1 MLSCSQLFDMCTG
14 RAWDQ
19 LVTTSWARPHKSCGI
34 PDSPGDPYG
43 KPMKLRHASGHP
55 ICTLGY
61 QKIVLWR
68 PRPPK
73 RSQNGTQNG
82 AKSTTADPHETC
94 TGIVGLH
101 IQPPLGSSIFAPF
114 QSPTKISPK
123 IRPQRHI
130 LQNMCQNY
138 PPRGPSGT
146 SNGARN
152 GTKIALKSENLRP
165 LTPK

>member
-82 AKSTTADPHETC
+82 AKSSTADPHETC
-94 TGIVGLH
+94 AGVCRSH
-101 IQPPLGSSIFAPF
+101 IRPPLGRSFFSSSSGSEENLQTVAKKCPWDELE
-114 QSPTKISPK
+114 SPHGPK
-123 IRPQRHI
+123 D
-130 LQNMCQNY
+130 LQNDPQND
-138 PPRGPSGT
+138 ST
-146 SNGARN
+146 F
-152 GTKIALKSENLRP
+152 
-165 LTPK
+165 